1 MEWES
6 KVFLSDEEIKIVA
19 IFLAYGVGIGI
30 FIGMFFS
37 NIILFFS
44 LGGVISIIASTMKI
58 WVDRRLKHIK

>member
-6 KVFLSDEEIKIVA
+6 KIFLSDDEIRIVA

-58 WVDRRLKHIK
+58 WVNRRLKHIK

>member
-6 KVFLSDEEIKIVA
+6 KIFLSDDEIKIVA

-30 FIGMFFS
+30 FIGMFFN

-58 WVDRRLKHIK
+58 WVYRRLKHIK

>member
-6 KVFLSDEEIKIVA
+6 KIFLSDDEIKIVA

-30 FIGMFFS
+30 FVGMFFN

-58 WVDRRLKHIK
+58 WVNRRLKHIK

>member
-6 KVFLSDEEIKIVA
+6 KVFLSDEEIRIVA

-30 FIGMFFS
+30 FIGMFFN

-58 WVDRRLKHIK
+58 LIYRRVKHIK